1 MVWEDLGEVDVNGSM
16 MKLAVNARNRVIAFL
31 EDDVGAE
38 FTVEVFLSL
47 QDLARKH
54 PDWLQRISLLSEN
67 ERILSAYEKLLK
79 NTRTAATK

>member
-1 MVWEDLGEVDVNGSM
+1 MVWEDFGEVDENGSR
-16 MKLAVNARNRVIAFL
+16 MKLAVNGRNRVIAFL

-47 QDLARKH
+47 QDLGRKH
-54 PDWLQRISLLSEN
+54 PDWLQRMTLLSEN